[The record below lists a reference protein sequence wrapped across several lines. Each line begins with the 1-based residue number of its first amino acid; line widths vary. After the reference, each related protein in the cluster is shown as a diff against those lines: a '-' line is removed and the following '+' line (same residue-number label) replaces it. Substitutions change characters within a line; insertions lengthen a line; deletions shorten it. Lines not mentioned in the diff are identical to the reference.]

1 MIQTFDRAQ
10 DKPSIIILKKMRRQ
24 NRIENNSY
32 VSHSPMDN
40 TRSKLEDEIQ
50 LGQTSI
56 DIALDYVAED

>member
-40 TRSKLEDEIQ
+40 TKLEDEIQ